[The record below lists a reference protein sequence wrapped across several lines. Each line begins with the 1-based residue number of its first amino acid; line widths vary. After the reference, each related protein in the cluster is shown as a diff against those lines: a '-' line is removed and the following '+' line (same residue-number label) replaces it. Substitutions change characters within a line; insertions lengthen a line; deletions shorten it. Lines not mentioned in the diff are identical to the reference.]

1 MVPHLHISEIPPGL
15 GIHHFQGSPF
25 QSLNTPSEKKFL
37 LTPNLNL
44 FWNNWRLLPHVLHI
58 HLWVWSLRSVFNR
71 AVSPFILPQSMVQKE
86 SSLRAQSIHSEVNKQ
101 ITHGY
106 PNHFKSFF
114 FFKQITHRKLLAYF
128 KNIQKKMKAII
139 LWSDSLLE
147 GIPFLIK
154 KVSYLKNCKRLSVGY
169 WHFGGASKWRPK
181 L

>member
-44 FWNNWRLLPHVLHI
+44 FWSNWRLLPHVLHI
-58 HLWVWSLRSVFNR
+58 HLCVGSLRSVFNR

-86 SSLRAQSIHSEVNKQ
+86 SSLHAQSIHSEVNKQ

-114 FFKQITHRKLLAYF
+114 FLSRSPIGNCWHILKTFRKKWKQLF
-128 KNIQKKMKAII
+128 
-139 LWSDSLLE
+139 
-147 GIPFLIK
+147 
-154 KVSYLKNCKRLSVGY
+154 
-169 WHFGGASKWRPK
+169 FGVIAF
-181 L
+181 